1 VKVGLLGFY
10 RISLAIG
17 GVDLCLNAD
26 QNASTDRDDFG
37 SGYSGIDLHQGVN
50 KAVQGKQALAFVR
63 QRHGLPHGDLDR
75 IHRQQYFLA
84 AAFRKIS
91 SKGTLLDFGRQQ
103 ALINAVGK
111 SLSKDSSLNL
121 LSFAG
126 QMQDLSA
133 GKLQFATIPVSGTP
147 TIQFNGSPLSIV
159 SLDWA
164 EIPGF
169 VERMTGVKV
178 SPTESEAPDSVVG
191 AVELARPAANPSAA
205 TSAVSSPQ
213 PSTDD
218 ETFNAGTASCI
229 D

>member
-1 VKVGLLGFY
+1 
-10 RISLAIG
+10 
-17 GVDLCLNAD
+17 VDLCLNAD

-63 QRHGLPHGDLDR
+63 QRHGLAHGDLDR

-91 SKGTLLDFGRQQ
+91 SKGALLDFGKQQ

-111 SLSKDSSLNL
+111 SLSKNSSLNL

-126 QMQDLSA
+126 QLQDLSA

-147 TIQFNGSPLSIV
+147 TIQFNGSPLSMV
-159 SLDWA
+159 SLDGA
-164 EIPGF
+164 KIPGF

-178 SPTESEAPDSVVG
+178 SPAESEAPDSVVG
-191 AVELARPAANPSAA
+191 AVELGRHAAAS
-205 TSAVSSPQ
+205 SAVPSPQ

-218 ETFNAGTASCI
+218 ETFNAGTAHCI